1 MKKIKLRRVG
11 NSIGFTVPKELL
23 DKYNIKEGEEL
34 YVMESSRGFTLTPYD
49 PDFAEWAES
58 FEKTNIKFKNS
69 LKKLAE

>member
-34 YVMESSRGFTLTPYD
+34 YVMESSHGFTLTPYD
-49 PDFAEWAES
+49 PEFAEWAES
-58 FEKTNIKFKNS
+58 FEKTNKKYRNS